1 MTVFALVDESVVTH
15 RVRAWTGR
23 VVRFTSAP
31 LHAPNTATC
40 LSYLDAALCEDFLQV
55 QACDPHLRCQR
66 TAARI
71 THAGNGTTREPRSVD
86 RLSHRYLAVTC
97 HPLRAVPVIPV
108 CYFVAQTEW
117 R

>member
-1 MTVFALVDESVVTH
+1 MFALVDESVVTH

-31 LHAPNTATC
+31 LHLPNTATC
-40 LSYLDAALCEDFLQV
+40 LSHLDAALGEDFLQD

-66 TAARI
+66 TAGRI
-71 THAGNGTTREPRSVD
+71 THAGNGTTLEPRSLD
-86 RLSHRYLAVTC
+86 RLSHRDLAASC
-97 HPLRAVPVIPV
+97 HRPRVVPMILV
-108 CYFVAQTEW
+108 CYIVAQNEW